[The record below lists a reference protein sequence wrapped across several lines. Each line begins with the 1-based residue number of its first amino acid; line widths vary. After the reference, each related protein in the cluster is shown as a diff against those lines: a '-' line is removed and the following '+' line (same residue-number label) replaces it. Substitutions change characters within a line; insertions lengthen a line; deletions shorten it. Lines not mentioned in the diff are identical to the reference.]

1 MRGRAVPS
9 LSLAAFLLAV
19 PAASPGAAQEGVAR
33 PDTLLREVVE
43 GMPSGPRQEVRVL
56 TATLGAGDRTVFH
69 THRFPV
75 TVYVLEGSF
84 ALDMNGREPVVVRA
98 GEAMVEPPNVQM
110 VGHAPAGRTR
120 VVIFYVS
127 DPGTPFLDPVVM
139 GEAEKR

>member
-1 MRGRAVPS
+1 MRRRTVPS

-19 PAASPGAAQEGVAR
+19 PSASPAAAQEGVAR
-33 PDTLLREVVE
+33 PDMLLREVVE
-43 GMPSGPRQEVRVL
+43 GMPSGPKQEIRVL
-56 TATLGAGDRTVFH
+56 TATLRAGDRTVFH

-84 ALDMNGREPVVVRA
+84 TLEMDGREPVVVKA

-110 VGHAPAGRTR
+110 VGHAPTERVR